1 MRSQT
6 PKVAHEILGR
16 PMLGYVLA
24 AARSLNPERLA
35 VVVGHRAD
43 TVTPLLGEAVAVAQ
57 DQQLGTAHAVL
68 CAQPALADFDGIL
81 LVVPGDTPLLT
92 ANTLMRLVE
101 KHRESGAGATLLTA
115 CVPDPTG
122 YGRIVR
128 DPATSHVLKIV
139 EQKDASAQEQT
150 ICEVNTGMYA
160 FEAARLFAELGK
172 VGRANAQ
179 GEFYLTDIVEVF
191 RREGI
196 TVAAFET
203 PDHRE
208 TLGVNSREQLA
219 EALAV
224 LQERINRGWMESG
237 VTIVSPGQTFLG
249 PDVSIGPDTVVWPG
263 TIMEGRTVVG
273 ARCRIGPNVRIEGS
287 VVGDDACVEFA
298 VVRQSQL
305 GQGAQVG
312 PYASLRPGSVMADR
326 SKAGT
331 FVELKNAQVGADSKV
346 PHLSYM
352 GDAIIGRDV
361 NIGAGSITCNYDGY
375 DKSETVVEDGAFVGS
390 DTMLIAPVRIGENA
404 VIAAGSAI
412 ANDVPPDS
420 LAIERAQQRNIEG
433 WAKKRRDKKD
443 QGG

>member
-1 MRSQT
+1 
-6 PKVAHEILGR
+6 
-16 PMLGYVLA
+16 
-24 AARSLNPERLA
+24 
-35 VVVGHRAD
+35 
-43 TVTPLLGEAVAVAQ
+43 
-57 DQQLGTAHAVL
+57 
-68 CAQPALADFDGIL
+68 
-81 LVVPGDTPLLT
+81 
-92 ANTLMRLVE
+92 MRLVQ

-115 CVPDPTG
+115 GMPDPAG

-128 DPATSHVLKIV
+128 DPTACHVLRIV
-139 EQKDASAQEQT
+139 EQKDASAGEQD
-150 ICEVNTGMYA
+150 ICEINTGMYA
-160 FEAARLFAELGK
+160 FEARRLFAELGK

-219 EALAV
+219 DALAV
-224 LQERINRGWMESG
+224 LQERINKGWMESG
-237 VTIVSPGQTFLG
+237 VTIVSPSQTFIG
-249 PDVSIGPDTVVWPG
+249 PDASIGPDTVVWPG
-263 TIMEGRTVVG
+263 TILEGRTVVG
-273 ARCRIGPNVRIEGS
+273 ARCRIGPNVRVEDS

-305 GQGAQVG
+305 GHGAQVG

-331 FVELKNAQVGADSKV
+331 FVELKNAQVGEDSKV

-352 GDAIIGRDV
+352 GDAIIGSDV